1 MLAKVST
8 CGLAFLLSAS
18 AMAAEASTGTETE
31 SPSLEQRVDRYLQP
45 YIDIGHLSGTLLIA
59 RNGNVLYERSFGL
72 ANREHRISNTP
83 RTRFGIGSVNK
94 PMTIVIL
101 ARLLEEEKLALTD
114 KLEKFLPEFPSA
126 GEISVDDLLNHSSG
140 IPHRV
145 TDPLDETRPQTPQ
158 SMVELAARREL
169 VFEPGAD
176 SVYSSAGFSVLAR
189 VLELAGGKPYAEL
202 LTNHVL
208 GPTGMED
215 TSDAGTRA
223 ILERR
228 ASSYFFDTGGLLNA
242 PPSDISYLVGAG
254 SVFSTPRDLLAMQ
267 RALLAGKLGKRAQEA
282 LVRESGNLS
291 WNGLANGYRAF
302 ADYDSA
308 TGVSVVVASNLTSGA
323 LDKIRAAL
331 PKIAV
336 GEEVPTPAPIKATAA
351 DVDPGILESYQGAY
365 ELRPGRNLELSV
377 VDGRVQMNDWLLI
390 PTSETTLFSPQDYA
404 EIEMVFDE
412 SGEVTRL
419 DWTTGGRTYPL
430 PKVGPP
436 PSTGSIGGTGAVDS
450 FIAPFTDLA
459 MFDGTVVVDFGGK
472 ILYERSLGFA
482 NYEHGVRHDSDTK
495 FRIASVSKTLTDAAV
510 AVLIQRGVLSLETPV
525 AQYLPAFPAAEEITI
540 GHLLNHQSGIAHTN
554 DQPWGDG
561 ATSFSLD
568 EHVRR
573 LAALPLDFEP
583 GTDRSYSNGAYA
595 VAAKILEIAGS
606 GSFDEV
612 MRDLVFEPLGM
623 HDTGHIADARLPIPG
638 MATGYEPGPRPG
650 ERRHSRFYAVETR
663 PGGGSLYST
672 AGDLLRFAR
681 GVFREGFLDERLLR
695 TVLGADESPFLAQGR
710 SPGFVAK
717 LLYDQE
723 RDVIVVSLANN
734 YAVAADWAATIA
746 DLATGAVTESPWPE
760 IRQAAEPVAAN
771 DSRLGRYR
779 DSRGGAALRVER
791 NEHGEMVLIET
802 SEGTVAAGL
811 VPLDD
816 GAFLRPI
823 YFQRCEQEAHT
834 RVVTCRILSGD
845 PRYTSEWM
853 RVSEGEE

>member
-31 SPSLEQRVDRYLQP
+31 SPSVEQRVDRYLQP

-336 GEEVPTPAPIKATAA
+336 GEEVPTPAPIRATAA

-365 ELRPGRNLELSV
+365 ELRPGQE
-377 VDGRVQMNDWLLI
+377 
-390 PTSETTLFSPQDYA
+390 P
-404 EIEMVFDE
+404 
-412 SGEVTRL
+412 
-419 DWTTGGRTYPL
+419 RT
-430 PKVGPP
+430 KRRRRA
-436 PSTGSIGGTGAVDS
+436 ST
-450 FIAPFTDLA
+450 
-459 MFDGTVVVDFGGK
+459 
-472 ILYERSLGFA
+472 
-482 NYEHGVRHDSDTK
+482 
-495 FRIASVSKTLTDAAV
+495 
-510 AVLIQRGVLSLETPV
+510 
-525 AQYLPAFPAAEEITI
+525 
-540 GHLLNHQSGIAHTN
+540 
-554 DQPWGDG
+554 
-561 ATSFSLD
+561 
-568 EHVRR
+568 
-573 LAALPLDFEP
+573 
-583 GTDRSYSNGAYA
+583 
-595 VAAKILEIAGS
+595 
-606 GSFDEV
+606 
-612 MRDLVFEPLGM
+612 
-623 HDTGHIADARLPIPG
+623 
-638 MATGYEPGPRPG
+638 
-650 ERRHSRFYAVETR
+650 
-663 PGGGSLYST
+663 
-672 AGDLLRFAR
+672 
-681 GVFREGFLDERLLR
+681 DERLAVDTHLGDDALLTPGLR
-695 TVLGADESPFLAQGR
+695 RDRNGVR
-710 SPGFVAK
+710 R
-717 LLYDQE
+717 E
-723 RDVIVVSLANN
+723 RRG
-734 YAVAADWAATIA
+734 YAA
-746 DLATGAVTESPWPE
+746 
-760 IRQAAEPVAAN
+760 R
-771 DSRLGRYR
+771 
-779 DSRGGAALRVER
+779 
-791 NEHGEMVLIET
+791 
-802 SEGTVAAGL
+802 
-811 VPLDD
+811 LDD
-816 GAFLRPI
+816 GRSDLSIAEGRTAALYRIDRRNRSRRFLHCSFHRP
-823 YFQRCEQEAHT
+823 
-834 RVVTCRILSGD
+834 GD
-845 PRYTSEWM
+845 VRRHRGRRFWGQDPL
-853 RVSEGEE
+853 